1 MKIMEI
7 EGNRELSGTIRISGA
22 KNATVALI
30 PAAILTDEEATI
42 CNVPEITDTD
52 ALCDIL
58 NELNV
63 DVKRA
68 SESIIINPKNMINIE
83 IAEKFSKK
91 LRASYYFMG
100 ALLGKY
106 KKAVMYFPGG
116 CSIGA
121 RPIDLHLKGFEALG
135 ATVKNE
141 KNKYIVEAQELHGAN
156 IYLDI
161 ASVGATINIMLAAVK
176 AKGTTVID
184 NAAKEPEI
192 VNVATFLNNMG
203 ARISGAGTSTIKIE
217 GVETLHR
224 CFHEV
229 IPDRIEAGTYI
240 IIGALCGKNLKIDNI
255 IPDHVDS
262 LLSKL
267 EEIGTELEVGTDYV
281 IISKSD
287 TYKSTTIKTLVY
299 PGFPTDLQQP
309 FTVLLTQCNG
319 KSKVTETIWEN
330 RFMHIPY
337 LNDLGADITV
347 KNQTATIIGP
357 TKLTGTSVVA
367 TDLRAGAAMVAA
379 GLLAEGTT
387 TITNVEHILRGYEQ
401 IVEKLTS
408 VGAKIKIREISVS
421 YTHLTL
427 PTIA

>member
-1 MKIMEI
+1 MKIMKI
-7 EGNRELSGTIRISGA
+7 EGNHELSGTIRISGA
-22 KNATVALI
+22 KNASVALI

-58 NELNV
+58 KLLKV

-68 SESIIINPKNMINIE
+68 SESVIINPKNMENIE
-83 IAEKFSKK
+83 IEEDYSKK

-135 ATVKNE
+135 ATVTNV

-161 ASVGATINIMLAAVK
+161 ASVGATINIMLAAVRAEGK
-176 AKGTTVID
+176 TVID

-203 ARISGAGTSTIKIE
+203 AKITGAGTSTIKIV
-217 GVETLHR
+217 GVSYLHS

-229 IPDRIEAGTYI
+229 IPDRIEAGTYA
-240 IIGALCGKNLKIDNI
+240 IIGALCGHNLKIDNI
-255 IPDHVDS
+255 IPEHIDA
-262 LLSKL
+262 LISKL
-267 EEIGTELEVGTDYV
+267 EEIGIPVDVGSDYIMVSKTD
-281 IISKSD
+281 KLKATD
-287 TYKSTTIKTLVY
+287 IKTAVY
-299 PGFPTDLQQP
+299 PGFATDLQQP

-319 KSKVTETIWEN
+319 RSKVTETIWEN
-330 RFMHIPY
+330 RFMHVPY
-337 LNDLGADITV
+337 LNEMGADISL
-347 KNQTATIIGP
+347 NNRTATISGP
-357 TKLTGTSVVA
+357 TKLKGASVVA

-379 GLLAEGTT
+379 ALLADGTT
-387 TITNVEHILRGYEQ
+387 TINNVEHILRGYED
-401 IVEKLTS
+401 IVVKLTN
-408 VGAKIKIREISVS
+408 VGAVIELKDI
-421 YTHLTL
+421 
-427 PTIA
+427 

>member
-192 VNVATFLNNMG
+192 VNVATFINNMG

-217 GVETLHR
+217 GVETLHK

-408 VGAKIKIREISVS
+408 VGAKIKIREI
-421 YTHLTL
+421 
-427 PTIA
+427 

>member
-7 EGNRELSGTIRISGA
+7 CGAKELTGTIRISGA

-42 CNVPEITDTD
+42 CNIPEITDTE

-58 NELNV
+58 EALKV

-68 SESIIINPKNMINIE
+68 SESIVINPTSMENIE
-83 IAEKFSKK
+83 IEEKFSKK

-106 KKAVMYFPGG
+106 KKASMYFPGG

-135 ATVKNE
+135 AKVTNE
-141 KNKYIVEAQELHGAN
+141 DNKYIVEADELKGAN
-156 IYLDI
+156 IYLDF
-161 ASVGATINIMLAAVK
+161 ASVGATINIMLAAVR

-203 ARISGAGTSTIKIE
+203 AKITGAGTSTIKII
-217 GVETLHR
+217 GVDHLGK

-240 IIGALCGKNLKIDNI
+240 IIGALCGNPLKVDNI
-255 IPDHVDS
+255 IPEHVDA

-267 EEIGTELEVGTDYV
+267 DEIGVDMEIGADYV
-281 IISKSD
+281 IVSKPEK
-287 TYKSTTIKTLVY
+287 YKATSLKTAVY
-299 PGFPTDLQQP
+299 PGFATDLQQP
-309 FTVLLTQCNG
+309 FTVLLTQSNG

-337 LNDLGADITV
+337 LNSLGADITI
-347 KNQTATIIGP
+347 KNQTATILGP
-357 TKLTGTSVVA
+357 HKLVGTEVVA

-379 GLLAEGTT
+379 ALLAEGKT
-387 TITNVEHILRGYEQ
+387 TITNVEHILRGYEH
-401 IVEKLTS
+401 IVEKLTE
-408 VGAKIKIREISVS
+408 VGAKIEIKE
-421 YTHLTL
+421 
-427 PTIA
+427 I